1 MRIRQRS
8 MRWRASLGAGLVLA
22 AGCAYN
28 TTGRNAANVGDIY
41 IPFFGDQT
49 TGERA
54 QDLGTRM
61 TALVVS
67 EFMQDKEIRVYQ
79 GEAER
84 QLAQKEL
91 VGSVRG
97 FSEGVLS
104 RGVEELE
111 EEYRVVVVCAIEYRD
126 LATNEVLWSDTNV
139 TGDGNYL
146 IEEGDLGFDTA
157 LSEAMHEIVEKI
169 LDKTVRAW

>member
-1 MRIRQRS
+1 
-8 MRWRASLGAGLVLA
+8 
-22 AGCAYN
+22 
-28 TTGRNAANVGDIY
+28 
-41 IPFFGDQT
+41 
-49 TGERA
+49 
-54 QDLGTRM
+54 M

-111 EEYRVVVVCAIEYRD
+111 EEYRVVVVCTIEYRD
-126 LATNEVLWSDTNV
+126 LATNEVLWSDANV

-146 IEEGDLGFDTA
+146 IEEGDPGFERA
-157 LSEAMHEIVEKI
+157 LSEALDEIVEKI